1 MKVKLKEEKEKEK
14 EKDTESE
21 EKKKMDQ
28 RVKVRGKW
36 RLGESPMPVDRP
48 RASWIRGDLRWKTMC
63 IRCIRGLNSDS
74 GLRMPLL
81 LSTISNQPP
90 HPSHPNRE
98 NFLETSKRGS
108 GGAA

>member
-1 MKVKLKEEKEKEK
+1 MKVKVTEEKEK

-48 RASWIRGDLRWKTMC
+48 RASWIRGDLRWMNNVHS
-63 IRCIRGLNSDS
+63 LYW
-74 GLRMPLL
+74 
-81 LSTISNQPP
+81 
-90 HPSHPNRE
+90 
-98 NFLETSKRGS
+98 
-108 GGAA
+108 